1 MSQIDLSALITATQ
15 KQENK
20 RMSALEALAQFR
32 WHHETA
38 GITLADGRA
47 LASTRDSQAQI
58 ASAAAGVRAG
68 LIDAA
73 LPWKTPQGWTELTP
87 EALLE
92 ADILIRHHVQACFA
106 AERDVAGQIAASDDP
121 AALDWQAAFLAQIG

>member
-1 MSQIDLSALITATQ
+1 MSNVDLSALITADAKLTAARE
-15 KQENK
+15 KTRAK
-20 RMSALEALAQFR
+20 LATLR
-32 WHHETA
+32 WEHETA
-38 GITLADGRA
+38 GLVMSDGTHI
-47 LASTRDSQAQI
+47 ASTRDSQAQI

-92 ADILIRHHVQACFA
+92 ADTALRRHVQACFA
-106 AERDVAGQIAASDDP
+106 AERAVAGQIAASDDP
-121 AALDWQAAFLAQIG
+121 AALDLQAAFLAQID